1 MGNSLS
7 EEELNERTQIINTI
21 TRLNLAN
28 FDLRDRN
35 GLSEPYNYFIRGLT
49 GYIDFI
55 KPDELPETIDLMK
68 GVDSCFRNFFVFK
81 ARFLFADGTY
91 FDTFS
96 TFFQRYSDNNL
107 LWHCCGHYGIYLMNT
122 EGGTNNSQFKL
133 IEELFTKK
141 NIQLNKEKCLDCRL
155 NFTSTNYIID
165 DEIPD
170 TKFPIQLKLLFS

>member
-7 EEELNERTQIINTI
+7 EEELNERRQIINSI
-21 TRLNLAN
+21 TKLNFTNL
-28 FDLRDRN
+28 DLRDRV
-35 GLSEPYNYFIRGLT
+35 GST

-55 KPDELPETIDLMK
+55 KPDELHESIDLMK
-68 GVDSCFRNFFVFK
+68 GVDSSFRNFFVFK
-81 ARFLFADGTY
+81 ARFLFSDGTY

-96 TFFQRYSDNNL
+96 IFFQRYYDNEL

-122 EGGTNNSQFKL
+122 VGGTNNLQFRL

-155 NFTSTNYIID
+155 NFSSTD
-165 DEIPD
+165 SFPDEIPD
-170 TKFPIQLKLLFS
+170 SKFPIQLKLLFS